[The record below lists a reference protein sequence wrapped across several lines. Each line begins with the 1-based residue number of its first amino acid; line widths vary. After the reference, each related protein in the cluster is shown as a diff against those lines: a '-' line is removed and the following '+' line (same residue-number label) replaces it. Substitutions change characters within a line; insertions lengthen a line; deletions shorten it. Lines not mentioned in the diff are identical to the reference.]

1 MTTGNYDSESC
12 QIFHNVSVATW
23 LNCRGI
29 FIMTNLLISL
39 IMKKKFKIGGHSGH
53 ISTHDGRQLVFALPC
68 RYTVQ
73 CNLTDVCYRMLE
85 AHSSDSTDTEHLRLY
100 QPTEHEQR
108 AVAWTMEPSMHRAHR
123 TYTTRGG
130 ESCHLM

>member
-1 MTTGNYDSESC
+1 MVKLSWDLYNDKFTAKSHREKN
-12 QIFHNVSVATW
+12 
-23 LNCRGI
+23 
-29 FIMTNLLISL
+29 
-39 IMKKKFKIGGHSGH
+39 FKIGGHLGH
-53 ISTHDGRQLVFALPC
+53 SKGPQCGDNISTHDGRQLVFALPC

-100 QPTEHEQR
+100 QPTEHEQM

-123 TYTTRGG
+123 THTTRGG